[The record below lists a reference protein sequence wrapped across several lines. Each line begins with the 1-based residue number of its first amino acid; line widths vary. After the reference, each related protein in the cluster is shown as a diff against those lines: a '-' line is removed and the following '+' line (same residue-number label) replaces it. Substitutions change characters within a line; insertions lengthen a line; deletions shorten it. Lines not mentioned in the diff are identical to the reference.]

1 MALNTILQAFGL
13 HPEDYTISRIS
24 TGYINHTYRLT
35 GRASY
40 ILQRVNKNV
49 FMKPERIAANLRVA
63 ANHLSTHAPGYL
75 FLAGIQTP
83 CGEEMV
89 YDAEGFPW
97 RVFPYIANTITIDRV
112 TTETEAYNAAAG
124 FALLAKNL
132 SGCDVTLFEP
142 TIERFHDLA
151 WRYEQF
157 ETALQNTTQE
167 RIAQAADAVQAC
179 RRYAY
184 LVEEYTRAI
193 RTGDLPLRILHND
206 TKINNI
212 LFDANTREAVCVIDL
227 DTLMPGYFIYDFGDM
242 VRTCVSP
249 ADEEERD
256 LTRITFRR
264 SIYAALEEGYRAHM
278 GDVLCDAEKK
288 LLPFSGMMMTYIMA
302 LRMLADF
309 LNGNIYYQITYA
321 DQNIVRARNQLR
333 LLDVLHENL
342 YGRKPE

>member
-1 MALNTILQAFGL
+1 MVEQILQAFGL
-13 HPEDYTISRIS
+13 NAPDYTINRIS

-35 GRASY
+35 GPTSY

-49 FMKPERIAANLRVA
+49 FTKPERIASNLRIA
-63 ANHLSTHAPGYL
+63 ANHLRQHAPGYL

-83 CGEEMV
+83 SGEEMV
-89 YDAEGFPW
+89 YDLEGYPW
-97 RVFPYIANTITIDRV
+97 RVFPYIANSVTIDRV
-112 TTETEAYNAAAG
+112 ETAAEAYNAAAG

-132 SGCDVTLFEP
+132 SDCDVSLFKP

-167 RIAQAADAVQAC
+167 RLAEARDAVDAC
-179 RRYAY
+179 LRYAY

-193 RTGDLPLRILHND
+193 HRGDLPLRILHND

-212 LFDANTREAVCVIDL
+212 LFDATTREAVCVIDL

-249 ADEEERD
+249 VDEEERD
-256 LTRITFRR
+256 LDRITFRR
-264 SIYAALEEGYRAHM
+264 EIYSALERGYLTSM
-278 GDVLCDAEKK
+278 GEVLHPAEKQ

-321 DQNIVRARNQLR
+321 DQNLVRAKNQLR
-333 LLDVLHENL
+333 LLDVLRENL
-342 YGRKPE
+342 YGARPE